1 MYLALGFAGGGL
13 AHKPTHSMLGT
24 AIARRTAE
32 MDLPPEWHAAPAEA
46 ARRSERVASSSDLV
60 IKCNVM

>member
-1 MYLALGFAGGGL
+1 M

-32 MDLPPEWHAAPAEA
+32 MDLPPPEWHAAPAEA

-60 IKCNVM
+60 MKCNVM